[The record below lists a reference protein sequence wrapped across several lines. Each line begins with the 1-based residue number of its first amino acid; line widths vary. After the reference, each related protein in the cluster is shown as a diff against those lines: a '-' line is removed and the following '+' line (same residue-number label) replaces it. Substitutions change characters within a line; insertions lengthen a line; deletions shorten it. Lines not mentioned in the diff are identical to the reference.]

1 MHTLGTHFTE
11 LLNNIRPPVHR
22 REAAHDLPPKVRDF
36 IANHVEFETLYP
48 HTRLAGSYAQATCV
62 GDVKDVDFLVRV
74 PGDPEENEPEAK
86 RLVQDLKNVLD
97 ELPEYLGYNGEAA
110 IDIERARRS
119 VHVYFEVEDFH
130 LDVVPCIAPD
140 GFDEVLYVPDR
151 GFNEW
156 IPSHP
161 IGYINLLRE
170 LDEEY
175 HQKVR
180 PLIKLLKHFRNYH
193 MKTRLPK
200 SYWLGALVIHHIRK
214 DDGLDTTISLA
225 ELFHDL
231 CDAVYLQYD
240 HLLHTS
246 ETATPNIPDPLL
258 DHNIS
263 WNWERSHFET
273 FMRRLDDGRK
283 WSKQALDCDDREEAI
298 ELWQKIFGE
307 EYFPTSIENAASR
320 MAKSL
325 SPGSTSV
332 TSSGLIV
339 QSSQATPRDTS
350 VRGTTFHGDF
360 DA

>member
-1 MHTLGTHFTE
+1 
-11 LLNNIRPPVHR
+11 
-22 REAAHDLPPKVRDF
+22 
-36 IANHVEFETLYP
+36 
-48 HTRLAGSYAQATCV
+48 
-62 GDVKDVDFLVRV
+62 LVRV

-86 RLVQDLKNVLD
+86 QLVQDLKNVLD

-119 VHVYFEVEDFH
+119 VHVYFEQEDFH

-170 LDEEY
+170 LDEKY

-193 MKTRLPK
+193 MKTRRPK

-214 DDGLDTTISLA
+214 ANGLDTTISLA
-225 ELFHDL
+225 ELFHSI

-263 WNWERSHFET
+263 WNWERSHSRHLCAGSTMEENGHSEHWSV
-273 FMRRLDDGRK
+273 MIGKRLSNGGRK
-283 WSKQALDCDDREEAI
+283 SSAMSIFLPPPRTPLLSWPNPSAPEAH
-298 ELWQKIFGE
+298 L
-307 EYFPTSIENAASR
+307 
-320 MAKSL
+320 
-325 SPGSTSV
+325 
-332 TSSGLIV
+332 
-339 QSSQATPRDTS
+339 
-350 VRGTTFHGDF
+350 
-360 DA
+360 